1 MTDSM
6 SRRIKFESL
15 TPAQLKTVLGEYN
28 NHMKYIQ
35 ERLDIKISQRQ
46 GDFCLSGD
54 ILGVE
59 RGERIIY
66 KLVDEAQNT
75 KDISAEELHLII
87 QSSISRAEDIAADE
101 EGDDEEDAD
110 NLDAASDFTPISL
123 RTRNGKISPRGGNQQ
138 RYVRDILSSDV
149 SFGIGPAGTGKTYL
163 AVACAVDMLERN
175 EIERIL
181 LVRPAVE
188 AGEKLGFLPGDLT
201 QKIDPY
207 LRPLYDALYE
217 MLGFDKVGKML
228 EKQIIEVAPLAYM
241 RGRTLNNS
249 FVILDE
255 AQNTTPEQ
263 MKMFLT
269 RLGFGSRAVI
279 TGDITQVDLPRGS
292 KSGLAQAMEILS
304 GIEEIHITKFDSKD
318 VVRHQL
324 VQKIVE
330 AYDVFDEE
338 QLALQEKRKFERMKE
353 QERKQAIND
362 AAAKL

>member
-1 MTDSM
+1 MTDTM

-35 ERLDIKISQRQ
+35 ERLDIKIMQRQ

-54 ILGVE
+54 VTAVE

-66 KLVDEAQNT
+66 KMVDEAQNT

-87 QSSISRAEDIAADE
+87 QSSISRDEDMD
-101 EGDDEEDAD
+101 DDEQDDDIEDAE
-110 NLDAASDFTPISL
+110 SDEANEFTPVSL
-123 RTRNGKISPRGGNQQ
+123 RTRKGRIIPRGGNQQ
-138 RYVRDILSSDV
+138 RYVKNVLSSDV

-217 MLGFDKVGKML
+217 MIGFEKVGKMI
-228 EKQIIEVAPLAYM
+228 EKQIIEIAPLAYM

-279 TGDITQVDLPRGS
+279 TGDITQVDLPRGH
-292 KSGLAQAMEILS
+292 KSGLAQAMDILKD
-304 GIEEIHITKFDSKD
+304 IEEIHITKFDSKD

-324 VQKIVE
+324 VQQIVE
-330 AYDVFDEE
+330 AYDVYDEE
-338 QLALQEKRKFERMKE
+338 QMALEEKRKFERIKE
-353 QERKQAIND
+353 QERRQAVAN

>member
-1 MTDSM
+1 M

-35 ERLDIKISQRQ
+35 ERLDIKIMQRQ

-54 ILGVE
+54 VTAVE

-66 KLVDEAQNT
+66 KMVDEAQNT

-87 QSSISRAEDIAADE
+87 QSSISRDEDMD
-101 EGDDEEDAD
+101 DDEQDDDIEDAE
-110 NLDAASDFTPISL
+110 SDEANEFTPVSL
-123 RTRNGKISPRGGNQQ
+123 RTRKGRIIPRGGNQQ
-138 RYVRDILSSDV
+138 RYVKNVLSSDV

-217 MLGFDKVGKML
+217 MIGFEKVGKMI
-228 EKQIIEVAPLAYM
+228 EKQIIEIAPLAYM

-279 TGDITQVDLPRGS
+279 TGDITQVDLPRGH
-292 KSGLAQAMEILS
+292 KSGLAQAMDILKD
-304 GIEEIHITKFDSKD
+304 IEEIHITKFDSKD

-324 VQKIVE
+324 VQQIVE
-330 AYDVFDEE
+330 AYDVYDEE
-338 QLALQEKRKFERMKE
+338 QMALEEKRKFERIKE
-353 QERKQAIND
+353 QERRQAVAN